1 MSTPRNLGTRKRK
14 RAETA
19 TDNTIKENH
28 KELIAALV
36 PEVTKGVVSALQA
49 MWVLGKNPNS
59 SNPEVYQEEAVVA
72 SSAADNDLMPNNSG
86 TNQETSNASKELS
99 SISEIQNPRITRP
112 LGLGVD
118 SKLKVRSGQTNLWIF
133 VLCWG

>member
-1 MSTPRNLGTRKRK
+1 MGTRKRK

-99 SISEIQNPRITRP
+99 SISEIQNPIITRP